1 LKDKIGR
8 TKSLA
13 AKSVTLNESKT
24 KLDRL
29 NNMQSTIS
37 DLSQKDEVT
46 SLMGTKDKLQ
56 HSNSLNR
63 GSLSSMK
70 NRPLYKTENGDPIN
84 IIE

>member
-1 LKDKIGR
+1 MKDKVGR

-13 AKSVTLNESKT
+13 AKSVTLNESRT

-29 NNMQSTIS
+29 NNVHSTIS

-46 SLMGTKDKLQ
+46 SLMGTKDLQ
-56 HSNSLNR
+56 KRDSNLNKF
-63 GSLSSMK
+63 SQSSMK
-70 NRPLYKTENGDPIN
+70 NRPLYKTETGEPIN